1 MGIVGNGGESRDTRI
16 REEWETTEVE
26 KERTAQ
32 DTEKKTKQIQNN
44 LHNIKTYIQRD
55 TYFFLLLARVFFFVS
70 CIAMRSNENE
80 RWQDKGDRNK
90 ETMLVEKCC

>member
-55 TYFFLLLARVFFFVS
+55 TYFFLLLARVFFRLLYCDEIQWKWEVT
-70 CIAMRSNENE
+70 RQG
-80 RWQDKGDRNK
+80 R
-90 ETMLVEKCC
+90 